1 MASAYT
7 PYKLPNGKVV
17 QIPNKEIATL
27 SAQLKLSRAEAVD
40 LWLFDNDYIGNE
52 EEEALTAKAKENHIT
67 ATIHKAK
74 AEVKQKTQRERVVKP
89 DPTKEGIIQAIAQ
102 MLPNE
107 GAQDVV
113 IANKSKLINFTM
125 GGESFTLDLKRH
137 RPPKEDKG

>member
-17 QIPNKEIATL
+17 QVPNKEIATL

-74 AEVKQKTQRERVVKP
+74 TEVKQKTQRERVVKP
-89 DPTKEGIIQAIAQ
+89 DPTKESLIQAIAQ

-137 RPPKEDKG
+137 RPPKEGKG